1 MLPPVA
7 GSKRLDR
14 ALAGGA
20 EGQKIFLFGIAD
32 NQLKSPDS
40 RKEIPWNS
48 FTLIWSGFPL
58 AWIGFRLAWKNFR
71 AHPQASWPAGQP
83 PPKPTTRAGGRPE
96 RSLRRARR
104 RAPSLP
110 R

>member
-32 NQLKSPDS
+32 NPLKSPNS

-58 AWIGFRLAWKNFR
+58 AWIGFPLAWVPAPPVPVTVVRQAKLARSSRWKSDPSKPYR
-71 AHPQASWPAGQP
+71 ALGM
-83 PPKPTTRAGGRPE
+83 
-96 RSLRRARR
+96 
-104 RAPSLP
+104 
-110 R
+110 

>member
-32 NQLKSPDS
+32 NALKSPDS

-58 AWIGFRLAWKNFR
+58 AWIGFTLALESFPS
-71 AHPQASWPAGQP
+71 AGLILPQPYFLTADVR
-83 PPKPTTRAGGRPE
+83 TRA
-96 RSLRRARR
+96 S
-104 RAPSLP
+104 APSHGP
-110 R
+110 SHRQADRRV